1 MSAAQ
6 TSGAARREAPRK
18 VDYEDVDDVIGI
30 ASELQDLDRDRL
42 SVEDLKEVASD
53 LEIPEKYVQPAIAEL
68 ERRRQ
73 AALVAAAKK
82 ARTRRVAIIA
92 AMVMVGLIGIWA
104 LVGNARLSSLETA
117 ARRAHAQVVN
127 VRERQ
132 VATERQWRDQPD
144 GTDKMAELSGAENR
158 VRIER
163 MRYDEAASAY
173 NDAAASFPGSLWR
186 ALFGHPEKL
195 PLSNSASEEL
205 TRF

>member
-1 MSAAQ
+1 MSASQ

-73 AALVAAAKK
+73 AALVAAARK
-82 ARTRRVAIIA
+82 ARTRRLAIVAA
-92 AMVMVGLIGIWA
+92 VVVVGLVGVWA
-104 LVGNARLSSLETA
+104 LVGNARLSSLATA
-117 ARRAHAQVVN
+117 AQRAHAQVVN

-132 VATERQWRDQPD
+132 LATQRQWQNQPD
-144 GTDKMAELSGAENR
+144 GADKMAELSGAENR

-163 MRYDEAASAY
+163 KRYDEAASAY
-173 NDAAASFPGSLWR
+173 NEAAASFPGSLWR
-186 ALFGHPEKL
+186 GLFGHPERL
-195 PLSNSASEEL
+195 PLSDTASEEL